1 MNYVIIVLGIIIVF
15 LLYYMYIW
23 LLTPPVIKRTAKLN
37 ETNPPIAYLKDPTS
51 LHYSYGVFLYVNS
64 WDNTKEKV
72 IISRDKNFT
81 LYLDATTP
89 TLYCKMYLDDD
100 TTQLITIT
108 NNFPLQK
115 WVYIVLSVD
124 SQIIDVYLNGKLVL
138 SQKLTKNPKMPGDAT
153 VPLLL
158 GGADIWDASVADL
171 IRIPRPMSPQE
182 VINNYVSSYN
192 NIIGGMFSMSS
203 YNANLK
209 VLKNGEIFADTQL
222 F

>member
-1 MNYVIIVLGIIIVF
+1 
-15 LLYYMYIW
+15 
-23 LLTPPVIKRTAKLN
+23 
-37 ETNPPIAYLKDPTS
+37 
-51 LHYSYGVFLYVNS
+51 VNS
-64 WDNTKEKV
+64 WDNTKEKT

-89 TLYCKMYLDDD
+89 TLYCKMFLDDD
-100 TTQLITIT
+100 STQVITVT

-124 SQIIDVYLNGKLVL
+124 AQIIDVYLNGKLVI

-158 GGADIWDASVADL
+158 GGGDIWDASVADL
-171 IRIPRPMSPQE
+171 IRTPRPMSPQE

-192 NIIGGMFSMSS
+192 TVIGGMFSMSS

>member
-1 MNYVIIVLGIIIVF
+1 MNYVIIVLGIIVVF
-15 LLYYMYIW
+15 LLYYMYTR
-23 LLTPPVIKRTAKLN
+23 LLTPSVIKQSAKLN

-51 LHYSYGVFLYVNS
+51 LHYAYGIWLYVNS

-81 LYLDATTP
+81 LYLDATTA
-89 TLYCKMYLDDD
+89 TLYCKMYLHDD

-108 NNFPLQK
+108 NKFPLQK

-124 SQIIDVYLNGKLVL
+124 SQIVDVYLNGKLVI
-138 SQKLTKNPKMPGDAT
+138 SQKITKTPKMPGDST

-158 GGADIWDASVADL
+158 GGADTWDANVADL
-171 IRIPRPMSPQE
+171 IRVSHAMSPQE
-182 VINNYVSSYN
+182 VMNNYISGYN
-192 NIIGGMFSMSS
+192 SVVGGIFSMSS
-203 YNANLK
+203 YKANLK